1 VHTAATLHNL
11 AVPGTKRRRS
21 VRRVVGYIGAAK
33 QDLEAA
39 GKLLAAVMRLA
50 ADGHALRRPTS
61 APLRDGVH
69 ELRVKVHRVNYRAL
83 YFFAGS
89 GTAVLVHGCTKE
101 GDAADADLDRAVA
114 RRLAY
119 ISDLGAHTAK
129 AS

>member
-1 VHTAATLHNL
+1 LRFQEPNGVVPFDEWLATLAQPSKTQN
-11 AVPGTKRRRS
+11 
-21 VRRVVGYIGAAK
+21 
-33 QDLEAA
+33 LEAA

-69 ELRVKVHRVNYRAL
+69 ALRVKVHRLNYRAL

-89 GTAVLVHGCTKE
+89 GTAVFMHGCTKE
-101 GDAADADLDRAVA
+101 GDVADADLDRAIA

-119 ISDLGAHTAK
+119 ISDPGVHTAQ

>member
-1 VHTAATLHNL
+1 MPRCTILRFQEPDGVVPFDEWLATLAQPSKTQN
-11 AVPGTKRRRS
+11 
-21 VRRVVGYIGAAK
+21 
-33 QDLEAA
+33 LEAA
-39 GKLLAAVMRLA
+39 GKLLAAVLRLA

-69 ELRVKVHRVNYRAL
+69 ELRVKVRRVNYRAL

-101 GDAADADLDRAVA
+101 GDVADADLDRAVA

-119 ISDLGAHTAK
+119 ISDPGAHTAQ

>member
-1 VHTAATLHNL
+1 MRFQEPNGVVPFDEWLATLAQPSKTQN
-11 AVPGTKRRRS
+11 
-21 VRRVVGYIGAAK
+21 
-33 QDLEAA
+33 LEAA

-69 ELRVKVHRVNYRAL
+69 ELRVKVHRLNYRAL

-89 GTAVLVHGCTKE
+89 GTAVFMHGCTKE
-101 GDAADADLDRAVA
+101 GDVADADLDRAIA

-119 ISDLGAHTAK
+119 ISDPGVHTAQ

>member
-1 VHTAATLHNL
+1 LRFQEPNGVVPFDEWLATLAQPSKTQN
-11 AVPGTKRRRS
+11 
-21 VRRVVGYIGAAK
+21 
-33 QDLEAA
+33 LEAA

-69 ELRVKVHRVNYRAL
+69 ELRVKVHRLNYRAL

-89 GTAVLVHGCTKE
+89 GTAVFMHGCTKE
-101 GDAADADLDRAVA
+101 GDVADADLDRAIA

-119 ISDLGAHTAK
+119 ISDPGVHTAQ

>member
-1 VHTAATLHNL
+1 MRFQEPNGVVPFDEWLATLAQPSKTQN
-11 AVPGTKRRRS
+11 
-21 VRRVVGYIGAAK
+21 
-33 QDLEAA
+33 LEAA

-69 ELRVKVHRVNYRAL
+69 ELRVKVHRLNYRAL

-119 ISDLGAHTAK
+119 ISDPGAHTAK

>member
-1 VHTAATLHNL
+1 LRFQEPNGVVPFDEWLATLAQPSKTQN
-11 AVPGTKRRRS
+11 
-21 VRRVVGYIGAAK
+21 
-33 QDLEAA
+33 LEAA

-69 ELRVKVHRVNYRAL
+69 ELRVKVHRLNYLAL

-89 GTAVLVHGCTKE
+89 GTAVFMHGCTKE
-101 GDAADADLDRAVA
+101 GDVADADLDRAIA

-119 ISDLGAHTAK
+119 ISDPGVHTAQ